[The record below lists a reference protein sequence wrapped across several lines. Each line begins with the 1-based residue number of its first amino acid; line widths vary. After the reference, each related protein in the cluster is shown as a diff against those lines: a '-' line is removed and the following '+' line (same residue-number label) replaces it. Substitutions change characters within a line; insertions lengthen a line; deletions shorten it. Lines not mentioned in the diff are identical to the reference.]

1 MPRPRKDPTESIR
14 IRTETKNTIK
24 VISEHFGVPVVDA
37 IGMIVDEFAR
47 MSEADKA
54 IWMGTQ
60 EEKLEPKMVKG
71 MMLGSYLQK
80 KMAE

>member
-1 MPRPRKDPTESIR
+1 MPRPRKEPTESIR

-24 VISEHFGVPVVDA
+24 VVSEHFGIPVVDV
-37 IGMIVDEFAR
+37 IGAIVDRFAK
-47 MSEADKA
+47 MGKHDKA
-54 IWMGTQ
+54 SWLGTE
-60 EEKLEPKMVKG
+60 EEKLEPKMVNG